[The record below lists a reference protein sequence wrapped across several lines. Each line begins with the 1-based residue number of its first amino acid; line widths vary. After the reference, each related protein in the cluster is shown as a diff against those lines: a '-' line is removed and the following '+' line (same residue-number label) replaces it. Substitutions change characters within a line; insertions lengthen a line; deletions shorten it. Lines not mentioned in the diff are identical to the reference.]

1 MQETQENWLWSLG
14 QEDPLKKEMATH
26 SSILGRRIPW
36 TEEPGGLQSLGSQVV
51 GYNWRDSRHAHAL
64 CSGAYGG
71 HSGKQ
76 RIHFSVQEMWDMD
89 SVPGSGR
96 SPQVGT
102 GNPLQYSCL
111 GNFMGSGASWAAEPH
126 GPQSLM
132 GHGVA
137 ESDTTEYTHRL
148 QMLYSA
154 NKNFFLVNN

>member
-1 MQETQENWLWSLG
+1 
-14 QEDPLKKEMATH
+14 
-26 SSILGRRIPW
+26 
-36 TEEPGGLQSLGSQVV
+36 
-51 GYNWRDSRHAHAL
+51 
-64 CSGAYGG
+64 
-71 HSGKQ
+71 
-76 RIHFSVQEMWDMD
+76 MD

-154 NKNFFLVNN
+154 NKNFFLVNLRSRAGYSPRGHRVGHNSVTERQQYTRVCILAASGLSCVV